1 MWFTTPWRP
10 AARWPRLHAMPAL
23 VSQQTPPAR
32 ASRLQGAGMESLSQE
47 ADAGQL
53 GVWPDAEEWFLPDYA
68 PGAPYGMLDYDQGA
82 PSVTYQAPSPAVQQP
97 ATVVHAAESMPENF
111 GAHHAW
117 IVEPVLASEV
127 PDLPEDDAA
136 GTWDARDHHS
146 SVQPHP
152 RYFDQGPQEP
162 PVPPP
167 ERLSAP
173 HTTRTAAGSTAV
185 VGEIVPTRPLWES
198 RSANSTPKQTKK
210 SAVTLRK
217 SPCCRRLIAE
227 MVTVCVVYRGADSSI
242 SSATQSSR
250 GIVWNRCTLF
260 HCTLFHCAARMLM
273 PRRLQVSRT

>member
-1 MWFTTPWRP
+1 
-10 AARWPRLHAMPAL
+10 
-23 VSQQTPPAR
+23 
-32 ASRLQGAGMESLSQE
+32 MESLSQE
-47 ADAGQL
+47 ADASLL

-82 PSVTYQAPSPAVQQP
+82 PSVTYKAPSPAVEP
-97 ATVVHAAESMPENF
+97 ATVVHAAESMPDNF
-111 GAHHAW
+111 AAW

-127 PDLPEDDAA
+127 PDLPENNPA
-136 GTWDARDHHS
+136 GTWDATDHHS

-173 HTTRTAAGSTAV
+173 NHTTRTAAGSTAV

-217 SPCCRRLIAE
+217 SPVCRRMIEECL
-227 MVTVCVVYRGADSSI
+227 TVRGL
-242 SSATQSSR
+242 Q
-250 GIVWNRCTLF
+250 
-260 HCTLFHCAARMLM
+260 
-273 PRRLQVSRT
+273 RR